1 MKEHHP
7 GVLSDELKTA
17 LGMPSEGVPVPPP
30 WLINM
35 QRYGPPP
42 SYPNLKIPGLNAPI
56 PPGAQFGYHPGKPT
70 MGSPQISLSPSL
82 PPSLSLSLSLSL
94 SSLSLSLSRSHY
106 LSRGAS

>member
-70 MGSPQISLSPSL
+70 MGSPQISPSLSPSL
-82 PPSLSLSLSLSL
+82 PLPLPLSLSLSLF
-94 SSLSLSLSRSHY
+94 SLSLY

>member
-7 GVLSDELKTA
+7 GVLSDQLKMA

-35 QRYGPPP
+35 QRYGPPR

-56 PPGAQFGYHPGKPT
+56 PPGAQFGYHPGKAPIVFESGLLHFSYRHELRQRCLREAAQT
-70 MGSPQISLSPSL
+70 VTDP
-82 PPSLSLSLSLSL
+82 
-94 SSLSLSLSRSHY
+94 
-106 LSRGAS
+106 